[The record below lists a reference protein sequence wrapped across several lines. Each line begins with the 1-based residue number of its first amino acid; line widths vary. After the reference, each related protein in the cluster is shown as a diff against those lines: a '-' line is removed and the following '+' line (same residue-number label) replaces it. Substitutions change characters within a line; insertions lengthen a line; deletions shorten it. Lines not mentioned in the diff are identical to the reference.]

1 MSFQRLMTSLISR
14 EERCDMSKVREVP
27 IWERTLLT
35 VYEASD
41 YTGIGINRL
50 RMLAD
55 KPNSQLII
63 WVGSKKMFKRKKL
76 DEYLENALSV

>member
-1 MSFQRLMTSLISR
+1 MSFQILMTER
-14 EERCDMSKVREVP
+14 KGPEERCDMSKVREVP

-50 RMLAD
+50 RALAD
-55 KPNSQLII
+55 KPNCQLIV

-76 DEYLENALSV
+76 DEYLENAISV